1 MDPELAFSIVNALP
15 MPIWLTWVLAP
26 KTKLARIFAD
36 ALWPWALLGAIYL
49 ALLVYAMTLPNSGG
63 GDFSSLAGVMALFDG
78 EWGTLAGWTHYLC
91 FDLFVARWIIRDA
104 PNAGYKLSPILVLT
118 LMAGPAGLLVY
129 SLLRRWLGGGAE
141 GPIQA
146 GAEVAGTA
154 GAAGVEG

>member
-1 MDPELAFSIVNALP
+1 MDPELTFSIVSALP

-26 KTKLARIFAD
+26 KTKLARMFAD

-49 ALLVYAMTLPNSGG
+49 ALLVFTMTLPDSG
-63 GDFSSLAGVMALFDG
+63 GDFSSLAGVMELFDS

-91 FDLFVARWIIRDA
+91 FDLFVARWILRDA

-129 SLLRRWLGGGAE
+129 SLLRGWLGGGAE
-141 GPIQA
+141 GPTRA
-146 GAEVAGTA
+146 GPPEVAGTT
-154 GAAGVEG
+154 GVEG